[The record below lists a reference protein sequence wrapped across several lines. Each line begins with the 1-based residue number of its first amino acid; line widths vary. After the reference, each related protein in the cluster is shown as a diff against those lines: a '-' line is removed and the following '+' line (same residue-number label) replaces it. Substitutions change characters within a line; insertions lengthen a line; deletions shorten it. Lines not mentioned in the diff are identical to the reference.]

1 VGQGTRQP
9 GKAKKGAAGWGGALA
24 GDSHV
29 ALCTGGCIFAGNS
42 KAGRRKFAYV
52 NIALHSPSQ
61 EDRPVTETHKNK
73 TGSVGQGHPT
83 PCKRATHSCEGWVLD
98 PAPEGL

>member
-1 VGQGTRQP
+1 M
-9 GKAKKGAAGWGGALA
+9 
-24 GDSHV
+24 

-61 EDRPVTETHKNK
+61 EDRPVTETHKIRQVVWGRGIPPHVNVQHTRAK
-73 TGSVGQGHPT
+73 VGYWTRPQ
-83 PCKRATHSCEGWVLD
+83 RACDGQLLF
-98 PAPEGL
+98 PQAKG